1 MKESFRWYGPDD
13 PVSLNNIS
21 QIGAKNVV
29 SALHQI
35 PNGLVWNKDDIK
47 ESGVWV
53 SKIDLEKQH
62 SLDEALD
69 IIDKL
74 KPKRSYLTQIAPDM
88 GLHSETQ
95 KELPNNV
102 FLAYDMLEVSF

>member
-47 ESGVWV
+47 EHQQNIRNAGLDWEVVESVPV
-53 SKIDLEKQH
+53 HEDIKQRTG
-62 SLDEALD
+62 SFQTYICLLYTSPSPRD
-69 IIDKL
+69 
-74 KPKRSYLTQIAPDM
+74 R
-88 GLHSETQ
+88 Q
-95 KELPNNV
+95 KSRMPSS
-102 FLAYDMLEVSF
+102 A